1 MTQQPALDRRTGA
14 AVVLH
19 RRPIDGDRGAA
30 WATAR
35 RRAGIDHPAL
45 APMVDA
51 WLDRDELVIV
61 ELAVPGRSL
70 ADRRAEVRAWL
81 PSRFVEEVLGPLA
94 EALDALHAHGLA
106 GVPLEP
112 EAIVLTRSDT
122 RTTFPV
128 LVGGPGGGG
137 SGGGD
142 PASDRSQLAAL
153 AGCATPPGPVR
164 SCGALV
170 NQLAATAGQFGGE
183 LGGQVRDGV
192 VPTTRARPRLRAL
205 VDRFRP

>member
-1 MTQQPALDRRTGA
+1 M
-14 AVVLH
+14 LH
-19 RRPIDGDRGAA
+19 RRPIDGDPGAA

-35 RRAGIDHPAL
+35 RRAGIDHPTL

-70 ADRRAEVRAWL
+70 ADRRPEVRAWP
-81 PSRFVEEVLGPLA
+81 PSRFVEEVLAPLA

-112 EAIVLTRSDT
+112 EAIVLTRADT
-122 RTTFPV
+122 RTAFPV

-137 SGGGD
+137 GGGGDD

-170 NQLAATAGQFGGE
+170 DQLAALASGEAGGE
-183 LGGQVRDGV
+183 VGDGLEPPRRV
-192 VPTTRARPRLRAL
+192 RPRLRAL
-205 VDRFRP
+205 VTRARR